1 MQLLFVCSDLISSRS
16 FSSAAATAAAAAAA
30 SDAVGVRKERKDQM
44 IQIDDGI

>member
-16 FSSAAATAAAAAAA
+16 FSSAAATAAAAA